1 MDIAR
6 LKKLSGASGE
16 WKEIKSPA
24 QPKSQATSAYNADT
38 KNKSATDVRD
48 VDSKSD
54 INQDVA
60 ATMDSSTPEHTDTAK
75 GQVEDQHHT
84 ISVDDN
90 GAPKIDDETEVVT
103 SQPDTIANES
113 EGRGAAPE
121 EGRGIITDG
130 GDELFADKV
139 QEAASCENEEESD
152 DKEKSDEESDDD
164 KEKSDDDKEKMDE
177 AASCENEED
186 SDDEELSDEEAAAE
200 EMKKQQVAEA
210 DDFDNEDTIEESAGD
225 IGRFQKS
232 MSVFKDMYKVSEEE
246 ARQIIYA
253 LRGGAS
259 RAAAKAMSKIF
270 PSAAITNKEQLQQAA
285 SDLFDKHPE
294 LQREL
299 MEKVETKFET
309 EYRSLKEYF
318 KEARS

>member
-6 LKKLSGASGE
+6 LKKLSGASGQWTE
-16 WKEIKSPA
+16 VKS
-24 QPKSQATSAYNADT
+24 QTQTKSQATSAYNADT

-48 VDSKSD
+48 VDSKAD

-60 ATMDSSTPEHTDTAK
+60 ATMDTSTPEHTETAK
-75 GQVEDQHHT
+75 GKVEDQHHT

-90 GAPKIDDETEVVT
+90 GAPKVDDETEVVAT
-103 SQPDTIANES
+103 EPDQVANES
-113 EGRGAAPE
+113 AAPE

-130 GDELFADKV
+130 GDELAADQV
-139 QEAASCENEEESD
+139 QEACSKSMENEEESD
-152 DKEKSDEESDDD
+152 DDESDDD
-164 KEKSDDDKEKMDE
+164 DE
-177 AASCENEED
+177 V
-186 SDDEELSDEEAAAE
+186 SDEEAAAE
-200 EMKKQQVAEA
+200 EMKKQQVAEG
-210 DDFDNEDTIEESAGD
+210 DDFENEDTIEESAGD

-232 MSVFKDMYKVSEEE
+232 LATFKDMYRVTDEE

-253 LRGGAS
+253 LRGGVS
-259 RAAAKAMSKIF
+259 RAAAKAMKKIF
-270 PSAAITNKEQLQQAA
+270 PSSSISNKDELQQAA

-299 MEKVETKFET
+299 MEKVDTKFKT

-318 KEARS
+318 KDARK

>member
-16 WKEIKSPA
+16 WKEVKFQA
-24 QPKSQATSAYNADT
+24 QPKSRTTTYYNADT
-38 KNKSATDVRD
+38 KNKSATDVRN
-48 VDSKSD
+48 VDPKSD

-60 ATMDSSTPEHTDTAK
+60 VTMDSSTPEHTETAK
-75 GQVEDQHHT
+75 GAAEDQRHT
-84 ISVDDN
+84 VSVDDN
-90 GAPKIDDETEVVT
+90 GAPKVDDETEVVT
-103 SQPDTIANES
+103 SQPGAVAND
-113 EGRGAAPE
+113 GV

-130 GDELFADKV
+130 GDELFADTV
-139 QEAASCENEEESD
+139 Q
-152 DKEKSDEESDDD
+152 
-164 KEKSDDDKEKMDE
+164 E

-186 SDDEELSDEEAAAE
+186 SDDDDDDDEDLDDHEERFGGQSRLDRARAREKANES
-200 EMKKQQVAEA
+200 VG
-210 DDFDNEDTIEESAGD
+210 DFDNENTIEDSTGD
-225 IGRFQKS
+225 IDRFQKS
-232 MSVFKDMYKVSEEE
+232 VSVFKDMYKVSEEE
-246 ARQIIYA
+246 ARQIIHA
-253 LRGGAS
+253 LRGGVS

-270 PSAAITNKEQLQQAA
+270 PSTAITNKEQLQQAA

-299 MEKVETKFET
+299 MENVETKFKT

>member
-6 LKKLSGASGE
+6 LKKLSGASGQ
-16 WKEIKSPA
+16 WKEVKAPT
-24 QPKSQATSAYNADT
+24 QTKSQATSAYNADT

-48 VDSKSD
+48 VDTKAD

-60 ATMDSSTPEHTDTAK
+60 ATMDSESPEHTETAK
-75 GQVEDQHHT
+75 GKVEDQHHT

-90 GAPKIDDETEVVT
+90 GAPKVDDTTEVVT
-103 SQPDTIANES
+103 SEPDSVANES
-113 EGRGAAPE
+113 VE
-121 EGRGIITDG
+121 EGRGCITDG
-130 GDELFADKV
+130 A
-139 QEAASCENEEESD
+139 EEEVF
-152 DKEKSDEESDDD
+152 
-164 KEKSDDDKEKMDE
+164 E

-186 SDDEELSDEEAAAE
+186 SETDSDDEDDSDEKVAEKAA
-200 EMKKQQVAEA
+200 MKQQQVAEA
-210 DDFDNEDTIEESAGD
+210 EDDFDNEDTIEESQGD

-232 MSVFKDMYKVSEEE
+232 LATFMDMYSVTEDE

-253 LRGGAS
+253 LRGGIS

-270 PSAAITNKEQLQQAA
+270 PSASISNKDELQKAA

-299 MEKVETKFET
+299 MEKVDTKFET

-318 KEARS
+318 SEARK